1 MAQLPSPRPSRSDFS
16 GPLRNF
22 LSVRSGGWLRR
33 FEEWMLEVAAAQDLE
48 ETLSDVEAS
57 VGDLISAKE
66 FEEMAAITFEF
77 GQSTVR
83 TEDIADM
90 VEARFF
96 KEGRAEAPPAGQT
109 VPAPEEG
116 YAVVFRDFFTCGLRM
131 PPYHFLRE
139 VMESF
144 NVELQ
149 HFSPNGILTLS
160 KFAWACESYGA
171 MPHIDTFCSYFE
183 LQRQPKKVKD
193 AEGVECIAQ
202 FGSCAFMP
210 RRTMPG
216 PRCEISYC
224 QKGKWEKD
232 WMRAWFYVK
241 TPAASKTLDDGSVDK
256 VYPYASLMKELKPF
270 SKVDPSQEMSE
281 ERLACD
287 KAFALACR
295 YSGGR
300 DLVEEMVAADY
311 WPLGRRTDEFTIEMV
326 QVPVFGPPE
335 GLPFPRFGAG
345 IPEDETKESFLDR
358 VEVSARRIVGKI
370 SEKEYLQRRS
380 ALGTM
385 PRFNRVFE
393 ELGIEYEDYVIPPD
407 VLLGLEKK
415 DSSKAVAL
423 AESKKRKGG
432 GAVKQLAKKRR
443 AEVVLETPVE
453 SSSARSSGAESNS
466 VASAPAEA
474 AAAGGA
480 PEVEASRAVSS
491 VRAPFASLLG
501 EESSDAEA
509 PEASP
514 AREANP
520 AASEGPR
527 VASVGGG
534 SPPKEVQVESS
545 DEAESASVRRIRRA
559 EAPLRPA
566 GDGINSLYM
575 GNDFLLII
583 CFSASFD

>member
-1 MAQLPSPRPSRSDFS
+1 
-16 GPLRNF
+16 
-22 LSVRSGGWLRR
+22 
-33 FEEWMLEVAAAQDLE
+33 MLEVAAAQDLE
-48 ETLSDVEAS
+48 ETLSYFEAS

-77 GQSTVR
+77 GESTMR

-96 KEGRAEAPPAGQT
+96 KEDRAKAPPAGQT

-116 YAVVFRDFFTCGLRM
+116 YAVVFKDFFTCGLRM
-131 PPYHFLRE
+131 PLYHFLRE

-193 AEGVECIAQ
+193 AKGVDCIAQ
-202 FGSCAFMP
+202 FGSCAFMS

-216 PRCEISYC
+216 TRCEISYC
-224 QKGKWEKD
+224 QKGKWEKG
-232 WMRAWFYVK
+232 WMRAWFYVR
-241 TPAASKTLDDGSVDK
+241 TPAASKTLEDSSIDK
-256 VYPYASLMKELKPF
+256 VYPYASMMKELKPF
-270 SKVDPSQEMSE
+270 SKVDPSQPMLE

-287 KAFALACR
+287 KAFVLAYR
-295 YSGGR
+295 HSGGQ
-300 DLVEEMVAADY
+300 DLVEEMVATDY

-335 GLPFPRFGAG
+335 GLPFPQFGAG
-345 IPEDETKESFLDR
+345 LPEGETKESFLDR

-370 SEKEYLQRRS
+370 SEKEYLERKS

-407 VLLGLEKK
+407 ILLGLERKK

-423 AESKKRKGG
+423 AESKKREGG
-432 GAVKQLAKKRR
+432 GAVKQLAKKRK
-443 AEVVLETPVE
+443 AEVLLEAPLQ
-453 SSSARSSGAESNS
+453 SSSARSSAAESNS
-466 VASAPAEA
+466 VASAPAGVDKA
-474 AAAGGA
+474 VPTGGGL
-480 PEVEASRAVSS
+480 EVQASRAVSS
-491 VRAPFASLLG
+491 VRAPFTSLLG

-509 PEASP
+509 PGASP
-514 AREANP
+514 VREANP
-520 AASEGPR
+520 ALAESPAR
-527 VASVGGG
+527 KDSAGGG
-534 SPPKEVQVESS
+534 SPPKEMQGESS
-545 DEAESASVRRIRRA
+545 DDAESASVRRINRA
-559 EAPLRPA
+559 EAPPRPA

-575 GNDFLLII
+575 GKGFVFVDS
-583 CFSASFD
+583 CFFFIF

>member
-1 MAQLPSPRPSRSDFS
+1 
-16 GPLRNF
+16 
-22 LSVRSGGWLRR
+22 
-33 FEEWMLEVAAAQDLE
+33 MLEVAAAQDLE
-48 ETLSDVEAS
+48 ETLSNVEAS
-57 VGDLISAKE
+57 VGDLISARE

-77 GQSTVR
+77 GESTVR

-90 VEARFF
+90 VLARFF
-96 KEGRAEAPPAGQT
+96 KDGRAKAPPAGQT

-116 YAVVFRDFFTCGLRM
+116 YAVVFRDFFTCGLLM

-144 NVELQ
+144 NVELH

-193 AEGVECIAQ
+193 AEGVDCIAQ

-232 WMRAWFYVK
+232 WMRAWFYVR
-241 TPAASKTLDDGSVDK
+241 TLAASKTMEDGSVDK
-256 VYPYASLMKELKPF
+256 VYPYASEMKELRPIY
-270 SKVDPSQEMSE
+270 KVDPSKQLSE
-281 ERLACD
+281 EQLEARLACD

-295 YSGGR
+295 HSGGR
-300 DLVEEMVAADY
+300 DLIEEMVAADY

-326 QVPVFGPPE
+326 QVLVFGPSE

-345 IPEDETKESFLDR
+345 LPEGETKESFLDR

-370 SEKEYLQRRS
+370 SEKEYLQRKS

-407 VLLGLEKK
+407 VLLGLERKK

-432 GAVKQLAKKRR
+432 GAVKQLAKKRK
-443 AEVVLETPVE
+443 AEVLLETPVE
-453 SSSARSSGAESNS
+453 SSSARSSAAESNS
-466 VASAPAEA
+466 VASAPAEVEKVVPT
-474 AAAGGA
+474 GGG
-480 PEVEASRAVSS
+480 PEVQASRAVSS

-509 PEASP
+509 PGASP
-514 AREANP
+514 AREANTTLAESP
-520 AASEGPR
+520 AREAS
-527 VASVGGG
+527 AGGG

-545 DEAESASVRRIRRA
+545 DDAESASVRRIRRA
-559 EAPLRPA
+559 EASLRPA

-575 GNDFLLII
+575 GNDFFVSHGFFCI
-583 CFSASFD
+583 F